1 MVLFQAFLFDNV
13 EGKTLYLIDNNIIKT
28 CKREFR
34 WNYPN
39 REQMDYRQL
48 ANSQKPK
55 TTLDESDEELNY
67 SGKTDE
73 QRILDEIVKEADTC
87 VKKFNKVVNFSTKV
101 INVMNSMVIL
111 VLLAKNQDYRQLA
124 NSQKPKTTLDESD
137 EELNYSGKTDE
148 QRILDEIVK
157 EADTCVKKF
166 NKSSELLNESYKCDE
181 QHGDIGVTGK
191 KSGDGGEIHEK
202 PSDGSKTS
210 DQPCRSGKNIEE
222 AVNTGGNNDDVETD
236 EPSMEI
242 EDYRQLANSQKPKTT
257 LDESDE
263 ELNYSGKTDEQR
275 IRDEIVK
282 EADTCVKKFNKS
294 SELLNVSY
302 KCDEQHGDIGVTGKK
317 SGDGGEIHEKP
328 SDGGKTSDQPCRSG
342 KNIEEAVNTGGNN
355 DDMETDE
362 PSMEIE

>member
-87 VKKFNKVVNFSTKV
+87 VKKFNN
-101 INVMNSMVIL
+101 
-111 VLLAKNQDYRQLA
+111 
-124 NSQKPKTTLDESD
+124 
-137 EELNYSGKTDE
+137 
-148 QRILDEIVK
+148 
-157 EADTCVKKF
+157 
-166 NKSSELLNESYKCDE
+166 SSELLNESYKCDE

-191 KSGDGGEIHEK
+191 KSGDSGEIHEK

-275 IRDEIVK
+275 ILDEIVK

-362 PSMEIE
+362 PSMEIEVSNLLRI

>member
-1 MVLFQAFLFDNV
+1 M
-13 EGKTLYLIDNNIIKT
+13 
-28 CKREFR
+28 
-34 WNYPN
+34 
-39 REQMDYRQL
+39 
-48 ANSQKPK
+48 
-55 TTLDESDEELNY
+55 
-67 SGKTDE
+67 
-73 QRILDEIVKEADTC
+73 DEIVKEADTC
-87 VKKFNKVVNFSTKV
+87 VKNLIKVVNFSTKV

-111 VLLAKNQDYRQLA
+111 VLLAK
-124 NSQKPKTTLDESD
+124 
-137 EELNYSGKTDE
+137 
-148 QRILDEIVK
+148 
-157 EADTCVKKF
+157 
-166 NKSSELLNESYKCDE
+166 
-181 QHGDIGVTGK
+181 
-191 KSGDGGEIHEK
+191 SGDSGEIHEK